1 MAYDNLLSQ
10 DEVDSLVSNM
20 TGQGKSVDA
29 AVDLPSGVRRY
40 DLGAPERVVRKRMQT
55 LELINERFARRLR
68 PMIFSLMRRNADVMA
83 GQVTIQKYQDFERNL
98 PVPSNL
104 NIVKLNPLHG
114 MALFCFDP
122 QLVFLIIDNMF
133 GGQGKHATR
142 IEGRDFTP
150 IETRIIRRLL
160 NLTLDAY
167 VQSWEGI
174 YNLSYSILRSEAHT
188 KFANITES
196 NEAVVVTT
204 LRIEFGSVGG
214 NLHICMP
221 YSMIEPIRDLLT
233 RPYTEAGE
241 KSNDH
246 RWSNSLSS
254 QVKLANIDVVA
265 TFAEIEVRLD
275 DLLAMEVGSVIPI
288 ELPESVVCKVRDVP
302 VLRCDYGR
310 KGENYALSVKDHL
323 DASNFELL
331 LGSE

>member
-20 TGQGKSVDA
+20 MGQGKSVDA